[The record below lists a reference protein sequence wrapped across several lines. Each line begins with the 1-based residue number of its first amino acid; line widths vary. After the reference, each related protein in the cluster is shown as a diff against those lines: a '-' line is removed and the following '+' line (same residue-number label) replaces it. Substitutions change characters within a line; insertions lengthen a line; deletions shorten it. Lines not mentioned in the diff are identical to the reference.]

1 MYEVWH
7 GVYGIMA
14 DGEPRTAREI
24 AGSYYGREPTR
35 YEMRAMARVLHAM
48 VLRGPLDR
56 EKTRTVVSVW
66 EYRMEGQR
74 WTPSRR

>member
-1 MYEVWH
+1 
-7 GVYGIMA
+7 MA

-56 EKTRTVVSVW
+56 ETPRTVVSVW
-66 EYRMEGQR
+66 EYTMAGQR

>member
-1 MYEVWH
+1 
-7 GVYGIMA
+7 MA

-66 EYRMEGQR
+66 QYTRRAAR
-74 WTPSRR
+74 WTPSPR